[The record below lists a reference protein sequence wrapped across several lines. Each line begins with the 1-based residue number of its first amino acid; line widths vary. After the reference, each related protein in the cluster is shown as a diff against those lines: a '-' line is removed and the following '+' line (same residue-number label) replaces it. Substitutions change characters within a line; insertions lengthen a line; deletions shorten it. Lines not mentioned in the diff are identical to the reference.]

1 MDKLCPR
8 PSYGPPVIRAA
19 KCQDDSR
26 ILPAYLPCEQDPAV
40 VPIPESCD
48 AFDGSID
55 VAACRIAK
63 DGRRKERGGP
73 DGRTDG
79 EYQIRSVE
87 GKGEGEGHDRH
98 RRRIW

>member
-1 MDKLCPR
+1 MTVWLGREGRWTSFAQDRPR
-8 PSYGPPVIRAA
+8 SSYGPVIRAA

-26 ILPAYLPCEQDPAV
+26 ILPACFASKSLEFPA

-63 DGRRKERGGP
+63 DGRRKEM
-73 DGRTDG
+73 
-79 EYQIRSVE
+79 
-87 GKGEGEGHDRH
+87 
-98 RRRIW
+98 